1 MAGESGSA
9 KALRANDAKNAKA
22 QKKGGKA
29 PNPFKKTA
37 KKGGKK
43 GKAGKKMDK
52 KMDKKA

>member
-52 KMDKKA
+52 KA